1 MSEKT
6 LTPIEEVRGA
16 LTKMGNQFQMVLP
29 PQIPLDRFIRVAMTA
44 VQTKP
49 SLLEAN
55 RQSLYAACM
64 KAAQDGLLPDGKE
77 AALVPF
83 KGQVQYMPMVG
94 GVLKKIR
101 NSGELVSI
109 SAHVVYAADEFTFWV
124 DDDGE
129 HIKHVPFLEADAGDI
144 RLVYAIAKTKDGG
157 VYIEVMTLRQIE
169 QVRSVSRAKDDGPWV
184 TWWEQMA
191 KKSALIRISKRLPM
205 STDAEEMIERDNE
218 NYDLAPTPQPNEK
231 RPSRLESVVLP
242 QMPAE
247 TIDMATGEILPA
259 EKSAETAPPPN
270 YEFLQTM
277 AACKKEIGDESYY
290 RILGVY
296 KVKHSNEITDR
307 EIQKKVY
314 AEMKQYA
321 AATKEI
327 TS

>member
-1 MSEKT
+1 MSEKA

-242 QMPAE
+242 QMLAE
-247 TIDMATGEILPA
+247 TIDMATGEILQTVTPA
-259 EKSAETAPPPN
+259 PN
-270 YEFLQTM
+270 YEFLKTM
-277 AACKKEIGDESYY
+277 ATCKKEIGDESYY

-296 KVKHSNEITDR
+296 KVKHSNDITDR
-307 EIQKKVY
+307 ETQKKVY

-321 AATKEI
+321 AAAKEI